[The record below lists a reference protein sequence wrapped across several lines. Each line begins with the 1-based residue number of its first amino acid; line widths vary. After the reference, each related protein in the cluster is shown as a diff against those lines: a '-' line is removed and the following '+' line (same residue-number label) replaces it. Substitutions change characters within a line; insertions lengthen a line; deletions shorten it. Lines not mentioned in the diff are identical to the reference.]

1 MESSRRDAPS
11 NAKEDVEQGGRP
23 STSPDINLQEQPQ
36 NPQSITTEAAGATPS
51 HQSPVSS
58 QGGGNSFL

>member
-23 STSPDINLQEQPQ
+23 TTSGDINLQERPQ
-36 NPQSITTEAAGATPS
+36 NPQSITTGAGVATPS
-51 HQSPVSS
+51 HQSPLSS